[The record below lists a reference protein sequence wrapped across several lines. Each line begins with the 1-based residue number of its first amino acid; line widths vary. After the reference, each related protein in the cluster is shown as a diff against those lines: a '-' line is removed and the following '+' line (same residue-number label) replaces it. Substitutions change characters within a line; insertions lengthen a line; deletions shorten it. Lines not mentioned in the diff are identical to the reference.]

1 MSENLKLDMTVDEA
15 LAFAEEWTRGMTL
28 HAGSQG
34 WRVVCLLL
42 GEEVKALREEN
53 ERLKNTA
60 KTCGAIIHNMTV
72 ANQAAWIEWQH
83 GGGAE
88 SAMEWVENGLVGPG
102 LIPEDDEPHNTNAQ
116 AYFDANISGP
126 GGL

>member
-1 MSENLKLDMTVDEA
+1 MNQDTNIALKDIAEQFAMSK
-15 LAFAEEWTRGMTL
+15 FAS
-28 HAGSQG
+28 SQD
-34 WRVVCLLL
+34 RFNAMATHIV
-42 GEEVKALREEN
+42 ALREEN